1 MSHTQLGVFVIRTK
15 NYKRCTS
22 YFSIQRSYIIW
33 HMTTAFKYQFLFMIY
48 IEDPLQYW
56 YLNTV
61 VMPRFD
67 LCFYDS
73 YKILIFLIGNIYF
86 KGIDFNFKFTLICI
100 FWLVIIEIDWITL
113 WGAYF
118 LCTLLI
124 MFPYVGVGDC
134 RHQIDSIFCL
144 HSLTQFILFYG
155 HLRYKMWQLL
165 MNMWMRN
172 IQFKMHAEVFLTIQ

>member
-1 MSHTQLGVFVIRTK
+1 MVIVDIIGVVHTKLGVFVIRTK
-15 NYKRCTS
+15 NHKRCTS
-22 YFSIQRSYIIW
+22 YFSIQRSYTIW
-33 HMTTAFKYQFLFMIY
+33 HMTTAFKYQFLFIIY
-48 IEDPLQYW
+48 VADFVFLWFIQ
-56 YLNTV
+56 NTH
-61 VMPRFD
+61 
-67 LCFYDS
+67 
-73 YKILIFLIGNIYF
+73 FLIGNIYF
-86 KGIDFNFKFTLICI
+86 KGRDLNFKFTFICI
-100 FWLVIIEIDWITL
+100 FWLVISEIDWITL

-144 HSLTQFILFYG
+144 HFLEQFILVYG

-172 IQFKMHAEVFLTIQ
+172 IQFKTQAEVFLSLQ

>member
-1 MSHTQLGVFVIRTK
+1 MFLWF
-15 NYKRCTS
+15 
-22 YFSIQRSYIIW
+22 IQ
-33 HMTTAFKYQFLFMIY
+33 
-48 IEDPLQYW
+48 
-56 YLNTV
+56 NTH
-61 VMPRFD
+61 
-67 LCFYDS
+67 
-73 YKILIFLIGNIYF
+73 FLIGNIYF
-86 KGIDFNFKFTLICI
+86 KGRDLNFKFTLICI

-144 HSLTQFILFYG
+144 HFLEQFILVYG

-172 IQFKMHAEVFLTIQ
+172 IQFKMRAEIFSTLQLYNHCSNIVLHVMYDIYLLKFEVIMIKLMLTRWNEFRCNS